1 MIDLIN
7 ELEEN
12 KIQISLDGEDLEL
25 SFDSQDI
32 SLELVDKVKTN
43 KKELLSFLKRKNK
56 TKLYDDIPVIES
68 KEYYPIS
75 HNQKRI
81 WILNQ
86 FEGGSVVWNMPVT
99 IKLKGEYSVE
109 IFQEALENIIERH
122 EILRT
127 VFVKKEDGEVYQ
139 KVLTSKEFNF
149 HLNYLD
155 LKGRDNAII
164 KAEEYI
170 NKDSSL
176 TFNLEKGPL
185 LRCSLLRIDNNEYLF
200 YLNIHHIISDGWSL
214 EVLQRDIMAMY
225 KASEKKEV
233 VNLPNLPIQYKDFTS
248 WQLNQL
254 NNAIVSKEAK
264 YWKNELV
271 TPLPS
276 LNLPTLKKRPK
287 ILTYNGGHYRTYLG
301 KETTKK
307 LREFCKENGGS
318 LFMLLL
324 ANWNV
329 LFHRYLG
336 QKDII
341 IGTLVAGRDHP
352 DLENQVG
359 YYVNTLALR
368 NKIEPESSF
377 LSFYQKVKDKT
388 INAFEHQM
396 YPFDNLLEELD
407 VERDVSR
414 TPIFDVL
421 LVLHNIKE
429 GAKEYE
435 NLNKNQIEDISNLGK
450 NFSKFPLEI
459 EFKELGDYISFDIK
473 FNSDIYEESF
483 IKNCMI
489 HYKKLI
495 NELLLAPQKKIN
507 KVEFL
512 TEEERYR
519 LLYTFNSNKG
529 DYPKNKRVIDFFKE
543 QVFKTPNKVSVVY
556 EKTKLTFQELD
567 KLSDEYATILSGEYG
582 LKSGQNIVVSLS
594 HDCDLMAILLAVM
607 KIGAIYIPVDPKSP
621 NERVNY
627 ISELSSSVNI
637 IDKTLLNEIK
647 RKQVVLE
654 EVKTNWDKEV
664 NSEIEFI
671 IYTSGSTGVPK
682 GVLIKTSSVNNRLN
696 WMWKKYP
703 FEKDEVCCA
712 KTSISF
718 VDHIWEFFGPLLK
731 GIPLVF
737 YRKED
742 IIDIPS
748 FIESLGEEK
757 ITRIVLVPSLLRA
770 ILEFPELCRVK
781 LENLRVCISSGE
793 TLKKR
798 DVSRFYKVLKRNN
811 VRLINIYGSTEV
823 TADATYYDTYN
834 DYFTESSFKLF
845 NTTIRDSVNELIEQ
859 QDSSLKIVSSSL
871 NELLENDN
879 FQKVDFSKGINEE
892 KYIEFLKKDILP
904 NVVNVASPN
913 YIGHMTG
920 PVPEFIREINA
931 LIVAL
936 NQNQVKIETSL
947 VATLIENQVIG
958 TFHKLVFE
966 KEPSFYEEYVQ
977 SPEEALGVI
986 TNGGTMSNIM
996 AMSYALN
1003 NSLKP
1008 KEGFRGISEEGLMEA
1023 MKAYEYEK
1031 VVIIGSEWCH
1041 YSFGKALKILGLGKK
1056 SFVPISFEDK
1066 TYEELKDE
1074 LRSKIK
1080 RLREERTL
1088 ILSIIGVAGTT
1099 ESGNIDPLKNLGE
1112 IAAEFN
1118 IHYHVDAAFGGSFLM
1133 DDSLKLKFEGIQMAD
1148 TVSICAHKQLYIP
1161 IGLSLCLFKDIDF
1174 ASFSENNTHY
1184 QARKGSYDLGKYTV
1198 EGSRNFMSL
1207 TLHAIFHV
1215 LGKEGFAEVV
1225 KHNYNTA
1232 QYFAELVEK
1241 SVDFEL
1247 VLQPDLNIVL
1257 YRYIPEKYRGKLKFT
1272 EKEIEELNEL
1282 NEQIQNKQ
1290 FEEGN
1295 TFVSYTKIKNK
1306 ENSNRHL
1313 VFRTV
1318 FMNPFTNEGN
1328 LEAVLDEQRQ
1338 IAFSIENKA
1347 EFEEIDER
1355 GTVPIGIP
1363 IENVKVFI
1371 LDEYLNIL
1379 PIGVVGEI
1387 CISGDCVSEGYINL
1401 SKEESSRFIDSP
1413 FEKEEKLFKTGDLG
1427 RRLEDGNI
1435 EFISRKDD
1443 QVKIRGNRVELGEVE
1458 NNLQKHKKVKNAV
1471 VVPKEIDNGEVFLV
1485 GYFESSIEISSV
1497 ELRNFMKEFLPDYMI
1512 PQYFVKLDKIPLT
1525 TSGKINKQELP
1536 NVDYNTFQQVNN
1548 YVAPRNDIEI
1558 KLVDIWKRV
1567 LKKEKVSVYDD
1578 FFVLGGHSLK
1588 ATNLIN
1594 EYQKIFNV
1602 KLGIN
1607 EIFLNTT
1614 LYSHISLLN
1623 KAPKSNYLKIEK
1635 VIEKESY
1642 ALSGSQ
1648 KRLWIASQFSNSS
1661 ASYNMPF
1668 SIELNEISDIEIFR
1682 KAIVALVERHE
1693 ILRTIFKENE
1703 QGELSQWVL
1712 PKETLSFEIPCFDY
1726 SDQDYAVD
1734 KVKELIKEDSYQD
1747 FDLEKGPL
1755 FRVMLFKIN
1764 DNKYIFYYNMHHIIG
1779 DGVSLEIIKRDVLSY
1794 YNAFIKNEVPQ
1805 LPDLTVQYKD
1815 YAEWQNSKNKSEE
1828 FKEYSKFWR
1837 QKLNGKL
1844 TRLKFPG
1851 EKSRPKT
1858 ITHDGRNLYSYID
1871 SELTND
1877 LRKICKA
1884 NGATLY
1890 VGILT
1895 VWKIL
1900 FLKYTNQTDII
1911 IGTPVAG
1918 RYHDD
1923 LKNQIGCYI
1932 NTIVLRDRLNFEET
1946 FIETFEKIKKNVLE
1960 SFENQE
1966 YPFEKIVEDLEV
1978 SRLTDRN
1985 AIFDVMF
1992 SFHNTAENI
2001 KEKKVYDTENIED
2014 RGNVQVKLDLLINFA
2029 EEGNFFYMDIDYNTS
2044 IFESS
2049 FVRKMM
2055 RDYKCLLR
2063 ELINEPN
2070 KKLRDIDFEEEQ
2082 RNQLKQKRQ
2091 QKLKNL
2097 LK

>member
-25 SFDSQDI
+25 SFDSQDV
-32 SLELVDKVKTN
+32 SLDLVNKVKTN
-43 KKELLSFLKRKNK
+43 KKELLSFLRRKNTIK
-56 TKLYDDIPVIES
+56 SYDDIPIIES

-81 WILNQ
+81 WVLNQ
-86 FEGGSVVWNMPVT
+86 FEGGSIVWNMPVT
-99 IKLKGEYSVE
+99 IELKGKYSVDV
-109 IFQEALENIIERH
+109 FQKTLENIIERH
-122 EILRT
+122 ETLRT
-127 VFVKKEDGEVYQ
+127 VFVRKEGGEVYQ

-149 HLNYLD
+149 HLNYFD
-155 LKGRDNAII
+155 FKGEDNASI

-170 NKDSSL
+170 NKDSSSV
-176 TFNLEKGPL
+176 FNLEKDPL
-185 LRCSLLRIDNNEYLF
+185 LRCSLLRVDNNEYLF

-225 KASEKKEV
+225 KAIEKKEA
-233 VNLPNLPIQYKDFTS
+233 VNLPNLPIQYKDFAS
-248 WQLNQL
+248 WQLNNVAL
-254 NNAIVSKEAK
+254 SKDAE
-264 YWKNELV
+264 YWKNELI
-271 TPLPS
+271 TPLPN
-276 LNLPTLKKRPK
+276 LNLPTFKERPQ

-307 LREFCKENGGS
+307 LKQFCKENGGS

-341 IGTLVAGRDHP
+341 IGTLVAGRVHP
-352 DLENQVG
+352 NLEDQVG

-368 NKIEPESSF
+368 NKIEPENSF
-377 LSFYQKVKDKT
+377 SSFYQKVKDKT
-388 INAFEHQM
+388 LEAFEHQM

-414 TPIFDVL
+414 TPIFDIL

-429 GAKEYE
+429 REKEYIH
-435 NLNKNQIEDISNLGK
+435 LNKEQIDNISYLGK
-450 NFSKFPLEI
+450 TFSKFPLEI
-459 EFKELGDYISFDIK
+459 EFKELGDYVSFDIK
-473 FNSDIYEESF
+473 FNTDIYEESF
-483 IKNCMI
+483 IKSCMR

-495 NELLLAPQKKIN
+495 NELLLTPQKKIN

-512 TEEERYR
+512 TEEEHYK
-519 LLYTFNSNKG
+519 LLHVFNNSKG

-543 QVFKTPNKVSVVY
+543 QVFKTPNKASVIY
-556 EKTKLTFQELD
+556 KKTKLTFQELD
-567 KLSDEYATILSGEYG
+567 KLSDEYATILSREYG
-582 LKSGQNIVVSLS
+582 LKSGQNIVVSLPHS
-594 HDCDLMAILLAVM
+594 CDLMAILLAVM
-607 KIGAIYIPVDPKSP
+607 KIGAIYVPIDPKSP
-621 NERVNY
+621 KERVDH
-627 ISELSSSVNI
+627 IFDLSSSVSI
-637 IDKTLLNEIK
+637 IDKTLLSDIK
-647 RKQVVLE
+647 RKQAVLE
-654 EVKTNWDKEV
+654 EVKTNWNNDV
-664 NSEIEFI
+664 DSEIEFI
-671 IYTSGSTGVPK
+671 IYTSGSTGIPK

-737 YRKED
+737 YAKED
-742 IIDIPS
+742 IIDIPT
-748 FIESLGEEK
+748 FIKSLGEEK

-793 TLKKR
+793 ALKKR
-798 DVSRFYKVLKRNN
+798 DVSKFYKVLKRNN

-845 NTTIRDSVNELIEQ
+845 NTTIRDSVNGLIEQ
-859 QDSSLKIVSSSL
+859 QDNRLKIVSSSL
-871 NELLENDN
+871 KELLENDN

-977 SPEEALGVI
+977 SSEEALGVI

-1008 KEGFRGISEEGLMEA
+1008 KEGFRGVSEEGLMEA

-1041 YSFGKALKILGLGKK
+1041 YSFGKALKILGLGKN
-1056 SFVPISFEDK
+1056 SFAPISFEDK
-1066 TYEELKDE
+1066 AYEELKDE
-1074 LRSKIK
+1074 LRSKIE
-1080 RLREERTL
+1080 RLREEKTL

-1099 ESGNIDPLKNLGE
+1099 ESGNIDPLKILGE
-1112 IAAEFN
+1112 IAAELN

-1133 DDSLKLKFEGIQMAD
+1133 EDSLKSKFKGIQMAD

-1207 TLHAIFHV
+1207 TLHAVFHV

-1225 KHNYNTA
+1225 RHNYNTA
-1232 QYFAELVEK
+1232 QYFAKLVKK
-1241 SVDFEL
+1241 SADFEL
-1247 VLQPDLNIVL
+1247 ILQPDLNIVL
-1257 YRYIPEKYRGKLKFT
+1257 YRYVPEKYRGKLKFT
-1272 EKEIEELNEL
+1272 EKEIEKLNEL
-1282 NEQIQNKQ
+1282 NERIQIKQ

-1306 ENSNRHL
+1306 ENLNRHL

-1318 FMNPFTNEGN
+1318 FMNPFTNEVN
-1328 LEAVLDEQRQ
+1328 LKAVLEEQRQ

-1347 EFEEIDER
+1347 EFEEINER
-1355 GTVPIGIP
+1355 GTVPIGVP

-1401 SKEESSRFIDSP
+1401 SKEESFRFIDSP

-1427 RRLEDGNI
+1427 RILEDGNI

-1458 NNLQKHKKVKNAV
+1458 NNLQKYKKVKNTV
-1471 VVPKEIDNGEVFLV
+1471 VIPKETDNGELFLV
-1485 GYFESSIEISSV
+1485 GYFESLEEVSSV

-1512 PQYFVKLDKIPLT
+1512 PQHFVRLEKIPLT
-1525 TSGKINKQELP
+1525 TSGKINKQELL
-1536 NVDYNTFQQVNN
+1536 NVDYNTFQEVNN
-1548 YVAPRNDIEI
+1548 YVAPRNDIEL
-1558 KLVDIWKRV
+1558 KLVDVWKRV
-1567 LKKEKVSVYDD
+1567 LKKEKVGIYDD
-1578 FFVLGGHSLK
+1578 FFALGGHSLK

-1635 VIEKESY
+1635 AAEKESY
-1642 ALSGSQ
+1642 VLSGSQ

-1668 SIELNEISDIEIFR
+1668 SIELDKVSNIEIFK
-1682 KAIVALVERHE
+1682 KAILALVERHE
-1693 ILRTIFKENE
+1693 ILRTVFKENE
-1703 QGELSQWVL
+1703 QGELSQWIL
-1712 PKETLSFEIPCFDY
+1712 PKETLSLEIPCFDY
-1726 SDQDYAVD
+1726 SDQDYAID

-1755 FRVMLFKIN
+1755 FRVSLFKIN
-1764 DNKYIFYYNMHHIIG
+1764 ESKYIFYYNMHHIIG
-1779 DGVSLEIIKRDVLSY
+1779 DGVSLRIIKRDTLAY
-1794 YNAFIKNEVPQ
+1794 YNAFIKNEASQ
-1805 LPDLTVQYKD
+1805 LPDLTLQYKD
-1815 YAEWQNSKNKSEE
+1815 YAEWQNSRYESEE
-1828 FKEYSKFWR
+1828 FKEYSNFWK
-1837 QKLNGKL
+1837 QKLNGEL
-1844 TRLKFPG
+1844 TRLKFSG
-1851 EKSRPKT
+1851 EKSRPKI
-1858 ITHDGRNLYSYID
+1858 ITHDGRNMYSYID
-1871 SELTND
+1871 SKLVLD
-1877 LRKICKA
+1877 LKKMCKL
-1884 NGATLY
+1884 NEATLY
-1890 VGILT
+1890 VGVLT

-1900 FLKYTNQTDII
+1900 FSRYTKQTDII
-1911 IGTPVAG
+1911 VGTPVAG

-1923 LKNQIGCYI
+1923 LKDQIGCYI
-1932 NTIVLRDRLNFEET
+1932 NTVVLRDKLNLEET
-1946 FIETFEKIKKNVLE
+1946 FLETFEKVKNNVFE

-1966 YPFEKIVEDLEV
+1966 YPFEKLVEDLEI
-1978 SRLTDRN
+1978 SRSTDRN
-1985 AIFDVMF
+1985 TIFDVMF
-1992 SFHNTAENI
+1992 SFHNTEENF
-2001 KEKKVYDTENIED
+2001 KREKSYNTEEITD
-2014 RGNVQVKLDLLINFA
+2014 RGNVKVKLDLLINFA
-2029 EEGNFFYMDIDYNTS
+2029 EEDNFIYMDIDYNTS

-2049 FVRKMM
+2049 FVRKMI
-2055 RDYKCLLR
+2055 RDYKYLLK
-2063 ELINEPN
+2063 EIINKPN
-2070 KKLRDIDFEEEQ
+2070 KKLSDIDFEQEQ